1 MNETQIII
9 IVIAV
14 ILVLGIIVFPLIN
27 RRSFNKLP
35 PDQKIRILMK
45 EANSMAY
52 FKNVSSG
59 STGVLYF
66 VKNRRKILAFPWKLV
81 DGHMLCSRK
90 NPFEHWDYPEEQE
103 VINDDEKKQ
112 FFEALETFNKKSPV
126 KFVFPNL

>member
-1 MNETQIII
+1 MTEAQIII
-9 IVIAV
+9 IVITV

-90 NPFEHWDYPEEQE
+90 NPFEHWDYPEEQAPLTE
-103 VINDDEKKQ
+103 DEQKLTLA
-112 FFEALETFNKKSPV
+112 ELEKYNKKSTV
-126 KFVFPNL
+126 KIYFK

>member
-1 MNETQIII
+1 MNEAQIII

-90 NPFEHWDYPEEQE
+90 NPFEHWDYPEEQAPLTE
-103 VINDDEKKQ
+103 DEQKLTLV
-112 FFEALETFNKKSPV
+112 ELEKYNKKSTV
-126 KFVFPNL
+126 KIYFE

>member
-1 MNETQIII
+1 MNEAQIII

-90 NPFEHWDYPEEQE
+90 NPFEHWDYPEEQAPLTE
-103 VINDDEKKQ
+103 DEQKLTLV
-112 FFEALETFNKKSPV
+112 ELEKYNKKSTV
-126 KFVFPNL
+126 KIYFK

>member
-1 MNETQIII
+1 MTEAQIII

-90 NPFEHWDYPEEQE
+90 NPFEHWDYPEEQAPLTE
-103 VINDDEKKQ
+103 DEQKLTLA
-112 FFEALETFNKKSPV
+112 ELEKYNKKSTV
-126 KFVFPNL
+126 KIYFE

>member
-1 MNETQIII
+1 MNEAQIVI

-90 NPFEHWDYPEEQE
+90 NPFEHWDYPEEQAPLTE
-103 VINDDEKKQ
+103 DEQKLTLA
-112 FFEALETFNKKSPV
+112 ELEKYNKKSTV
-126 KFVFPNL
+126 KIYFE

>member
-1 MNETQIII
+1 MNEAQIII

-90 NPFEHWDYPEEQE
+90 NPFEHWDYPEEQAPLTE
-103 VINDDEKKQ
+103 DEQKLTLA
-112 FFEALETFNKKSPV
+112 ELEKYNKKSTV
-126 KFVFPNL
+126 KIYFK

>member
-1 MNETQIII
+1 MTEAQIII
-9 IVIAV
+9 IVITV

-90 NPFEHWDYPEEQE
+90 NPFEHWDYPEEQAPLT
-103 VINDDEKKQ
+103 DDEQKLTLA
-112 FFEALETFNKKSPV
+112 ELEKYNKKSTV
-126 KFVFPNL
+126 KIYFK

>member
-1 MNETQIII
+1 MNEAQIVI

-90 NPFEHWDYPEEQE
+90 NPFEHWDYPEEQAPLTE
-103 VINDDEKKQ
+103 DEQKLTLV
-112 FFEALETFNKKSPV
+112 ELEKYNKKSTV
-126 KFVFPNL
+126 KIYFK

>member
-1 MNETQIII
+1 MNEAQIVI

-66 VKNRRKILAFPWKLV
+66 VTNRRKILAFPWKLV

-90 NPFEHWDYPEEQE
+90 NPFEHWDYPEEQAPLTE
-103 VINDDEKKQ
+103 DEQKLTLA
-112 FFEALETFNKKSPV
+112 ELEKYNKKSTV
-126 KFVFPNL
+126 KIYFE

>member
-1 MNETQIII
+1 MNEAQILI

-90 NPFEHWDYPEEQE
+90 NPFEHWDYPEEQAPLTE
-103 VINDDEKKQ
+103 DEQKLTLA
-112 FFEALETFNKKSPV
+112 ELEKYNKKSTV
-126 KFVFPNL
+126 KIYFE

>member
-1 MNETQIII
+1 MTEAQIVI

-90 NPFEHWDYPEEQE
+90 NPFEHWDYPEEQAPLTE
-103 VINDDEKKQ
+103 DEQKLTLV
-112 FFEALETFNKKSPV
+112 ELEKYNKKSTV
-126 KFVFPNL
+126 KIYFK

>member
-1 MNETQIII
+1 MNEAQIII

-81 DGHMLCSRK
+81 DGHMLCLRK
-90 NPFEHWDYPEEQE
+90 NPFEHWDYPEEQAPLTE
-103 VINDDEKKQ
+103 DEQKLTLV
-112 FFEALETFNKKSPV
+112 ELEKYNKKSTV
-126 KFVFPNL
+126 KIYFE

>member
-1 MNETQIII
+1 MTEAQIVI

-90 NPFEHWDYPEEQE
+90 NPFEHWDYPEEQAPLTE
-103 VINDDEKKQ
+103 DEQKLTLA
-112 FFEALETFNKKSPV
+112 ELEKYNKKSTV
-126 KFVFPNL
+126 KIYFK

>member
-1 MNETQIII
+1 MTEAQIII
-9 IVIAV
+9 IVITV

-90 NPFEHWDYPEEQE
+90 NPFEHWDYPEEQAPLTE
-103 VINDDEKKQ
+103 DDQKLTLAELEKY
-112 FFEALETFNKKSPV
+112 NKKSTV
-126 KFVFPNL
+126 KIYFE

>member
-1 MNETQIII
+1 MTEAQIII
-9 IVIAV
+9 IVITV

-90 NPFEHWDYPEEQE
+90 NPFEHWDYPEEQAPLTE
-103 VINDDEKKQ
+103 DEQKLTLA
-112 FFEALETFNKKSPV
+112 ELEKYNKKSTV
-126 KFVFPNL
+126 KIYFE

>member
-1 MNETQIII
+1 MNEAQIII

-90 NPFEHWDYPEEQE
+90 NPFEHWDYPEEQAPLTE
-103 VINDDEKKQ
+103 DEQKLTLA
-112 FFEALETFNKKSPV
+112 ELEKYNKKSTV
-126 KFVFPNL
+126 KIYFE

>member
-1 MNETQIII
+1 MTEAQIII

-90 NPFEHWDYPEEQE
+90 NPFEHWDYPEEQAPLTE
-103 VINDDEKKQ
+103 DEQKLTLA
-112 FFEALETFNKKSPV
+112 ELEKYNKKSTV
-126 KFVFPNL
+126 KIYFK

>member
-1 MNETQIII
+1 MNEAQILI

-90 NPFEHWDYPEEQE
+90 NPFEHWDYPEEQAPLTE
-103 VINDDEKKQ
+103 DEQKLTLA
-112 FFEALETFNKKSPV
+112 ELEKYNKKSTV
-126 KFVFPNL
+126 KIYFK

>member
-1 MNETQIII
+1 MNEAQIVI

-90 NPFEHWDYPEEQE
+90 NPFEHWDYPEEQAPLTE
-103 VINDDEKKQ
+103 DEQKLILA
-112 FFEALETFNKKSPV
+112 ELEKYNKKSTV
-126 KFVFPNL
+126 KIYFE